1 MASKYNLT
9 ASEFRPQLIEL
20 SEFDE
25 TYSMSEEEP
34 TQRDFNNRR
43 LTQALNYLNEEG
55 GVDSPATFID
65 RVNRIDDALLQQ
77 LPQQGVAFD
86 DKLFR
91 RVRTMVLDVQRDFE
105 NAAQEATPQ
114 LESDEDLPEYSTPII
129 AEEALY
135 RASDSLPSPSPA
147 PTRPARA
154 YKDVAPSRSGTEN
167 VDRERKFKY
176 GGPHNEVENWHKDHP
191 AILPFPET
199 LLMAHWESMKI
210 DFDLSRSKE
219 NTVVETDVPF
229 DHEQLKPYFSL
240 AQYESGSGFRHP
252 AVSKEVQ
259 QMVSRYGTAIRL
271 ESAVETFNK
280 GGATE
285 CDVEKYCPRA
295 VLEEFAVGNQGKYVE
310 NRTFALMANEA
321 FSAS

>member
-1 MASKYNLT
+1 MASKYNRT
-9 ASEFRPQLIEL
+9 ATEFSPQLIEL
-20 SEFDE
+20 SESDE

-55 GVDSPATFID
+55 GVDSPDIFID

-77 LPQQGVAFD
+77 LPQQGFAFD

-91 RVRTMVLDVQRDFE
+91 RVRAMVLDVQRDFE
-105 NAAQEATPQ
+105 NAAQEATSQ
-114 LESDEDLPEYSTPII
+114 WEGDEDLPEYSTPII
-129 AEEALY
+129 SEEALY
-135 RASDSLPSPSPA
+135 RGGDSSPSPSPA

-154 YKDVAPSRSGTEN
+154 SKALAPSRPGPDN
-167 VDRERKFKY
+167 VERERKFKY
-176 GGPHNEVENWHKDHP
+176 GGPHNEVENWHRDYP

-199 LLMAHWESMKI
+199 HLMAHWESLKI
-210 DFDLSRSKE
+210 NFDLSRSKE
-219 NTVVETDVPF
+219 NTNVETDVPF
-229 DHEQLKPYFSL
+229 DHEQLKPYFNL
-240 AQYESGSGFRHP
+240 AQYESGSRYRHP

-271 ESAVETFNK
+271 EGAVETFNK

-285 CDVEKYCPRA
+285 SDVEKYCPRA
-295 VLEEFAVGNQGKYVE
+295 VLAKFAVGSQGKYVE
-310 NRTFALMANEA
+310 NQTFALMANEA
-321 FSAS
+321 LSAS